1 MIIASKAPVRIDF
14 AGGWTDVDIFSKGA
28 GGAVLNATID
38 KYVTGRLEMLDGSR
52 TEDGCHQDG
61 ITVSYQSDLPA
72 GSGLGTSA
80 TLNVVWLSLVKTQV
94 KDVDDK
100 KQIAGLA
107 YELEA
112 ILGILGGKQD
122 QYASAIGGIN
132 FMTFG
137 EKVDVE
143 QLDLP
148 PEVIQELE
156 DRLVLCYTGK
166 QRLSGNIHENVWG
179 AYREGSADTVNA
191 LYGLRSIAYN
201 MRYVLLSGRLDE
213 FADLMNQN
221 WECQKKLDASVTN
234 PQIEEL
240 FEGAFKHGAMS
251 GKACGAGGG
260 GCVLF
265 FAEPNR
271 RRSVEEVVESLGS
284 RVIPFKF
291 EFGGLQVAEV
301 AETIEGLKR
310 GYIPA
315 SDECS
320 GETESLRLG

>member
-1 MIIASKAPVRIDF
+1 MIVTSKAPVRIDF
-14 AGGWTDVDIFSKGA
+14 AGGWTDVDIFAKGA
-28 GGAVLNATID
+28 GGAVLNAAID
-38 KYVTGRLEMLDGSR
+38 KYVTGKLEILDGMPGD
-52 TEDGCHQDG
+52 DGGFHDG
-61 ITVSYQSDLPA
+61 INVSYRSDLPA
-72 GSGLGTSA
+72 GSGLGTSSA
-80 TLNVVWLSLVKTQV
+80 LNVVWLSLVKTRV
-94 KDVDDK
+94 SDVEDRK
-100 KQIAGLA
+100 TIGGLA

-122 QYASAIGGIN
+122 QYASALGGIN

-143 QLDLP
+143 TLDVPAETLHD
-148 PEVIQELE
+148 LE
-156 DRLVLCYTGK
+156 QRLVLCYTGK

-179 AYREGSADTVNA
+179 SYRRGSADTVNA
-191 LYGLRSIAYN
+191 LYNLRNIAFS
-201 MRYVLLSGRLDE
+201 MRYVLLAGKLDE

-234 PQIEEL
+234 EQIDTL
-240 FEGAFKHGAMS
+240 FAEAFKSGAVG

-271 RRSVEEVVESLGS
+271 RGDVEEVVQRLGS

-291 EFGGLQVAEV
+291 EFGGLQVSA
-301 AETIEGLKR
+301 G
-310 GYIPA
+310 
-315 SDECS
+315 
-320 GETESLRLG
+320 

>member
-1 MIIASKAPVRIDF
+1 MVTTSKAPVRIDF
-14 AGGWTDVDIFSKGA
+14 AGGWTDVDIFCKGA

-38 KYVTGRLEMLDGSR
+38 KYVTGRLEMLDGSP
-52 TEDGCHQDG
+52 TADGGWKDG

-80 TLNVVWLSLVKTQV
+80 ALNVVWLSLVKTQV
-94 KDVDDK
+94 NDIEDQKT
-100 KQIAGLA
+100 IAGLA

-122 QYASAIGGIN
+122 QYASAIGGFN

-137 EKVDVE
+137 EKVEVE
-143 QLDLP
+143 QLSVP
-148 PEVIQELE
+148 PNVVKELE

-179 AYREGSADTVNA
+179 AYRQGAVETVNA
-191 LYGLRSIAYN
+191 LYSLRNIAYN
-201 MRYVLLSGRLDE
+201 MRYVLLAGRLDE

-221 WECQKKLDASVTN
+221 WEAQKKLDASVSN
-234 PQIEEL
+234 AQIEEL
-240 FEGAFKHGAMS
+240 FDGAFKHGAVS

-271 RRSVEEVVESLGS
+271 RRSVEEVVEKLGS

-291 EFGGLQVAEV
+291 EAAGLQVAEGRPP
-301 AETIEGLKR
+301 T
-310 GYIPA
+310 
-315 SDECS
+315 
-320 GETESLRLG
+320 